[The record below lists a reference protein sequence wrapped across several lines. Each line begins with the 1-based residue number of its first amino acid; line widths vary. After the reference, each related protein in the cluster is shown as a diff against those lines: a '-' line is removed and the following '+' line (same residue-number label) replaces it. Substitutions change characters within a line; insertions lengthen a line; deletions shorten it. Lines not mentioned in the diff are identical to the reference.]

1 MVIFMNNEIILIIF
15 RTICVLIILFIMTKL
30 MGKKQLSQMN
40 IYDYLIGITIGNIGA
55 EISLNL
61 ERSFISGIISLI
73 IYCSF
78 SIVVTYFSLRNLKF
92 RKLFCGNPTV
102 LIDKGNILIENLK
115 KEGIDINS
123 FEEEARLNG
132 YFDLRK
138 INYAILETNGQIS
151 FLPKEKENYVTNAN
165 MNIKVEE
172 NELGINLIQDGKVMT
187 DNINYIRKDI
197 KWLDKV
203 LKKNGYKDYTEIFLM
218 IYKNDKDIKFYSNQ
232 K

>member
-15 RTICVLIILFIMTKL
+15 RTICVLIILFTMTKL

-132 YFDLRK
+132 YFDLKK